1 MKAGYSGWMNTLL
14 NLPKDITHSRG
25 LTLILTSNKARESI
39 TELIARFIL
48 CGSLFVVAA
57 SDWLPASALPRIVR
71 GHTVDMKGTTNRLRT
86 ARTSTCFRL
95 LDSLANI
102 PLNGEPILV
111 LDLLHTLYDPNL
123 HLPVRFRVLKQCC
136 RHLERLAFYR
146 PVIVMTQEMQV
157 EEYDKFLPI
166 LRSIADKTLYL
177 DPEPEQASQPTLL

>member
-1 MKAGYSGWMNTLL
+1 MDTLL
-14 NLPKDITHSRG
+14 NLPGDITHARG
-25 LTLILTSNKARESI
+25 LTLILTGSRAHESM

-48 CGSLFVVAA
+48 SGSLFVVAA

-71 GHTVDMKGTTNRLRT
+71 GRTVHMHGTTNRLRT

-111 LDLLHTLYDPNL
+111 LDFLHTLYDPNL
-123 HLPVRFRVLKQCC
+123 HLPVRFRVLRQCC

-146 PVIVMTQEMQV
+146 PVIIVTQEMQV
-157 EEYDKFLPI
+157 GEYDRFLPI
-166 LRSIADKTLYL
+166 LSSIAARTLYL
-177 DPEPEQASQPTLL
+177 DPEPEPASQPTLL